1 MSKRKNEETQ
11 LAVGEALCFAFGG
24 VAPSAADVL
33 FGSFTTLEGAN
44 KLRLGD
50 DAEADEKNAAE
61 ADEKNK
67 PETPETPGVAPIV
80 GASAASAAAKI
91 PAAAAPLSLWRF
103 STPNDT
109 ACEAISLSP
118 SSTRTCTR
126 LSPRGAVRGVHVA
139 AGARHARAAPRSLV
153 SMLPEIQEAFGSLL
167 GDQNELTQEMASR
180 GVSVVYELGTEAQR
194 KELLGSLMG
203 TLAGEKPKRRRVKL
217 ADDTAVFSEGAVR
230 VDDEALKRKD
240 DDGGGGGGGGGGG
253 SLNTYKELCSIVTD
267 IGQPDL
273 IYKFMDLANYQAM
286 LNSSKGAAFGFA
298 SIARRAGDA
307 LAPHLAKLLPKL
319 YRMQHDP
326 SPKMQEAVKGIWQAV
341 VDDPKAA
348 VDAHFAAVME
358 DLLTE
363 CGSRTWR
370 SRQSAASAL
379 AELLSGRRFAEM
391 EPFLERVW
399 TASLRSVDDIKET
412 VREAGKALCRSTR
425 GLTVRLCDAHHSKPA
440 ETQRTIGV
448 VAPIL
453 LNQGLLSPV
462 KEIQGLAMDVLMRVA
477 KHAGSAEI
485 RPFVPEMVKCLLEAL
500 SSMEDSRLNYIE
512 QHAPAIG
519 MSAERL
525 EHARLQSSKASPMGE
540 TLDVLMGHV
549 DEATMTELVP
559 QLGSVL
565 RSGVGLNTRAG
576 TCRFISRLCLRRG
589 SRCRA
594 PARLELFKALLAA
607 AAADKSQ
614 SVTSAAVSAT
624 AAVARH
630 ATEARTHQLVQDVV
644 SMYDSASDDDSG
656 SGDVASSEKRR
667 ALASHLALELSR
679 NASDAV
685 AKHAAS
691 VLPLAFV
698 GRFDDAESVA
708 KRWQEVWEENAG
720 GASSTLRLYLNEILA
735 ACASRLG
742 AAQYRVKRQGAA
754 ATAAAA

>member
-1 MSKRKNEETQ
+1 M
-11 LAVGEALCFAFGG
+11 
-24 VAPSAADVL
+24 
-33 FGSFTTLEGAN
+33 
-44 KLRLGD
+44 
-50 DAEADEKNAAE
+50 
-61 ADEKNK
+61 
-67 PETPETPGVAPIV
+67 
-80 GASAASAAAKI
+80 
-91 PAAAAPLSLWRF
+91 
-103 STPNDT
+103 
-109 ACEAISLSP
+109 
-118 SSTRTCTR
+118 
-126 LSPRGAVRGVHVA
+126 
-139 AGARHARAAPRSLV
+139 
-153 SMLPEIQEAFGSLL
+153 
-167 GDQNELTQEMASR
+167 
-180 GVSVVYELGTEAQR
+180 
-194 KELLGSLMG
+194 
-203 TLAGEKPKRRRVKL
+203 
-217 ADDTAVFSEGAVR
+217 
-230 VDDEALKRKD
+230 
-240 DDGGGGGGGGGGG
+240 
-253 SLNTYKELCSIVTD
+253 
-267 IGQPDL
+267 
-273 IYKFMDLANYQAM
+273 
-286 LNSSKGAAFGFA
+286 
-298 SIARRAGDA
+298 
-307 LAPHLAKLLPKL
+307 
-319 YRMQHDP
+319 
-326 SPKMQEAVKGIWQAV
+326 
-341 VDDPKAA
+341 
-348 VDAHFAAVME
+348 
-358 DLLTE
+358 
-363 CGSRTWR
+363 
-370 SRQSAASAL
+370 
-379 AELLSGRRFAEM
+379 
-391 EPFLERVW
+391 
-399 TASLRSVDDIKET
+399 
-412 VREAGKALCRSTR
+412 
-425 GLTVRLCDAHHSKPA
+425 
-440 ETQRTIGV
+440 
-448 VAPIL
+448 
-453 LNQGLLSPV
+453 NQGLLSPV

-589 SRCRA
+589 SLVRPHA
-594 PARLELFKALLAA
+594 GKLFKALLAA

-720 GASSTLRLYLNEILA
+720 GASSTLRLYLDEILA

-754 ATAAAA
+754 ATAAAAKAAPQVVKPRATEMLRGLMAELPGRVWEGKQVVPGAVADVLEACPECVVGAGARDEVVRALVAEAGRKKAAYREAAIEALRRALAALAPPAKTLRETETGNDAVASDADFFPAVMPLLRELLQPKPDPSRDPPGHAGSTGGNTVAEMEAEAARVAAEAKTDDAVTILGLRCSATLCAGATRDAIQSAAPECASLAADALAPAHGWTRRAAACAVVAAAASRVAIFSSARDAPSSAESLAAEAWLAPLAAPLAACASDARVSQLRVAAADALAAAAAALAKGSPVRAGRA